1 MSTPRS
7 RKAGTRSRGLSITV
21 AAALLVA
28 ASPALAGTITIVTS
42 FPKDLTQVYKTA
54 FEKQNPD
61 IKVEILNK
69 ATAQGIAYVRELPAG
84 QRPDI
89 FWASAPDAFEVMK
102 RDNLLDKASDLANKD
117 VPAKIGNYSIND
129 PGGRYLGQAL
139 GGYGLMWNTRYMKA
153 NKVPPPAEWAD
164 LTKAVY
170 FGHVALSSPSRSG
183 TTHLT
188 VETILQGEGW
198 DKGWSQLLEI
208 SGNSAQIT
216 ERSFGVPDGVNN
228 GQFGVGIVVDFF
240 GLSSK
245 YSGFPVEFVY
255 PTVTAVVPA
264 NIGLVSGGKN
274 PEDARKF
281 VAFSLSRAGQELLL
295 DPKVSRLPVLP
306 AETLGAKVPADY
318 PKIFEIAKRAK
329 VQFDSDLSESRY
341 YLVSSLFDQTVTFRL
356 KELQAATKAIHDAEA
371 ALSKKPNAE
380 GKALVKQARDLAFAP
395 IVNESLV
402 KDPKFLETFTR
413 NKRDAAVN
421 KQVTGLE
428 DSWNTKARSNY
439 ERARELAGKAAAMA
453 R

>member
-1 MSTPRS
+1 MKSS
-7 RKAGTRSRGLSITV
+7 LSKQLAAAVALAV
-21 AAALLVA
+21 AAAFGGFA
-28 ASPALAGTITIVTS
+28 APAGAGTITVVTS

-54 FEKQNPD
+54 FEKQNPE

-69 ATAQGIAYVRELPAG
+69 ATSQAIAYVRELPAG

-89 FWASAPDAFEVMK
+89 FWASAPDAFEVLK
-102 RDNLLDKASDLANKD
+102 RDSLLDKVADLANQD
-117 VPAKIGNYSIND
+117 VPAKIGNYAIND
-129 PGGRYLGQAL
+129 PGGMYLGQAL
-139 GGYGLMWNTRYMKA
+139 GGYGLMWNTRYLKA

-164 LTKAVY
+164 LTRGVY

-228 GQFGVGIVVDFF
+228 GQFGIGIVVDFF

-245 YSGFPVEFVY
+245 YSGFPVEFAY
-255 PTVTAVVPA
+255 PKVTAVVPA
-264 NIGLVSGGKN
+264 NIGLVSGAKN
-274 PEDARKF
+274 AAEARKF
-281 VAFSLSRAGQELLL
+281 ISFSLSRAGQELLL
-295 DPKVSRLPVLP
+295 DPKISRLPVLP
-306 AETLGAKVPADY
+306 AETLGAKVPTDY

-329 VQFDSDLSESRY
+329 VHFDSELSESRY
-341 YLVSSLFDQTVTFRL
+341 YLVSSLFDQTVTFRH

-371 ALSKKPNAE
+371 ALAKKAHAE
-380 GKALVKQARDLAFAP
+380 GSALVRQARDLAFSP

-402 KDPKFLETFTR
+402 KDPQFLETFTR

-421 KQVTGLE
+421 KEVTGLE
-428 DSWNTKARSNY
+428 DSWNNRAKSNY
-439 ERARELAGKAAAMA
+439 EKAGELATRAVSMA

>member
-7 RKAGTRSRGLSITV
+7 RKAWTRSRGLSITV

-240 GLSSK
+240 GLSSRPVTCLLTAASRLFLVK
-245 YSGFPVEFVY
+245 VSRNFGSFTRLSFTIGANARSRACFTRALPSAFGFFDS
-255 PTVTAVVPA
+255 AA
-264 NIGLVSGGKN
+264 SASWIALVAACN
-274 PEDARKF
+274 
-281 VAFSLSRAGQELLL
+281 SLSR
-295 DPKVSRLPVLP
+295 KV
-306 AETLGAKVPADY
+306 
-318 PKIFEIAKRAK
+318 
-329 VQFDSDLSESRY
+329 
-341 YLVSSLFDQTVTFRL
+341 TVWSNR
-356 KELQAATKAIHDAEA
+356 
-371 ALSKKPNAE
+371 
-380 GKALVKQARDLAFAP
+380 
-395 IVNESLV
+395 
-402 KDPKFLETFTR
+402 LETR
-413 NKRDAAVN
+413 
-421 KQVTGLE
+421 
-428 DSWNTKARSNY
+428 
-439 ERARELAGKAAAMA
+439 
-453 R
+453 

>member
-1 MSTPRS
+1 MITPTS
-7 RKAGTRSRGLSITV
+7 RTTRSLARCLASAT
-21 AAALLVA
+21 AAALLLA
-28 ASPALAGTITIVTS
+28 AGPAMAGTITIVTS

-54 FEKQNPD
+54 FEKANPD

-69 ATAQGIAYVRELPAG
+69 ATSQGIAYVRELPAG

-89 FWASAPDAFEVMK
+89 FWASAPDAFEVLK
-102 RDNLLDKASDLANKD
+102 RDNLLEKASDLANKD
-117 VPAKIGNYSIND
+117 VPAKIGNYAIND
-129 PGGRYLGQAL
+129 PDGRYLGQAL

-164 LTKAVY
+164 LTRAAY
-170 FGHVALSSPSRSG
+170 FGHVAVSSPSRSG

-228 GQFGVGIVVDFF
+228 GQFGIGIVVDFF

-274 PEDARKF
+274 TAEARKF
-281 VAFSLSRAGQELLL
+281 VSFSLSREGQQLLL

-318 PKIFEIAKRAK
+318 PKIFEVAKRAK
-329 VQFDSDLSESRY
+329 VHFDSNLSESRY
-341 YLVSSLFDQTVTFRL
+341 YLVSSLFDQTVTFRH

-371 ALSKKPNAE
+371 ALAKKPNAE

-421 KQVTGLE
+421 KEVTGLE

-439 ERARELAGKAAAMA
+439 DRARELAVKAAALA

>member
-54 FEKQNPD
+54 FEKQHPD

-274 PEDARKF
+274 PEEARKF

>member
-1 MSTPRS
+1 MKPSLTRMPR
-7 RKAGTRSRGLSITV
+7 RL
-21 AAALLVA
+21 AAALSLA
-28 ASPALAGTITIVTS
+28 AAAVLLAPPGSAAAGTITIVTS

-102 RDNLLDKASDLANKD
+102 RDNLLEKAADLANKD
-117 VPAKIGNYSIND
+117 VPAKIGNYAIND
-129 PGGRYLGQAL
+129 PDGRYLGQAL

-164 LTKAVY
+164 LTKAAY

-228 GQFGVGIVVDFF
+228 GQFGIGIVVDFF

-264 NIGLVSGGKN
+264 NIGLVSGGRN
-274 PEDARKF
+274 PEEARKF
-281 VAFSLSRAGQELLL
+281 IAFSLSRAGQELLL

-318 PKIFEIAKRAK
+318 PKIFEIARRAK

-341 YLVSSLFDQTVTFRL
+341 YLVSSLFDQTVTFRH

-371 ALSKKPNAE
+371 ALARKPDAE

-402 KDPKFLETFTR
+402 KDPKFLETFTK

-428 DSWNTKARSNY
+428 DSWNTKARANY
-439 ERARELAGKAAAMA
+439 ERARELAMKAASMT

>member
-7 RKAGTRSRGLSITV
+7 RKAVPLNQGLSITV

-28 ASPALAGTITIVTS
+28 AGPALAGTITIVTS

-274 PEDARKF
+274 PEEARKF

-439 ERARELAGKAAAMA
+439 ERARELAGKAAVMA

>member
-1 MSTPRS
+1 MITPTS
-7 RKAGTRSRGLSITV
+7 RTTRSLARCLATAT
-21 AAALLVA
+21 AAALLLA
-28 ASPALAGTITIVTS
+28 AGPAMAGTITIVTS

-54 FEKQNPD
+54 FEKANPD

-69 ATAQGIAYVRELPAG
+69 ATSQGIAYVRELPAG

-89 FWASAPDAFEVMK
+89 FWASAPDAFEVLK
-102 RDNLLDKASDLANKD
+102 RDNLLEKASDLANKD
-117 VPAKIGNYSIND
+117 VPAKIGNYAIND
-129 PGGRYLGQAL
+129 PDGHYLGQAL

-164 LTKAVY
+164 LTRAAY
-170 FGHVALSSPSRSG
+170 FGHVAVSSPSRSG

-228 GQFGVGIVVDFF
+228 GQFGIGIVVDFF

-274 PEDARKF
+274 TAEARKF
-281 VAFSLSRAGQELLL
+281 VSFSLSREGQQLLL

-318 PKIFEIAKRAK
+318 PKIFEVAKRAK
-329 VQFDSDLSESRY
+329 VHFDSNLSESRY
-341 YLVSSLFDQTVTFRL
+341 YLVSSLFDQTVTFRH

-371 ALSKKPNAE
+371 ALAKKPNAE

-421 KQVTGLE
+421 KEVTGLE

-439 ERARELAGKAAAMA
+439 DRAREQAVKAAALA

>member
-164 LTKAVY
+164 LTKAAY

-274 PEDARKF
+274 PEEARKF

>member
-1 MSTPRS
+1 MSTPTPRTTS
-7 RKAGTRSRGLSITV
+7 NLARRIATAT
-21 AAALLVA
+21 AAALVVA
-28 ASPALAGTITIVTS
+28 AGPAMAGTITIVTS

-54 FEKQNPD
+54 FEKANPD

-69 ATAQGIAYVRELPAG
+69 ATSQGIAYVRELPAG

-89 FWASAPDAFEVMK
+89 FWASAPDAFEVLK
-102 RDNLLDKASDLANKD
+102 RDNLLEKASDLANKE
-117 VPAKIGNYSIND
+117 VPAKIGNYAIND
-129 PGGRYLGQAL
+129 PDGRYLGQAL

-153 NKVPPPAEWAD
+153 NKVPPPAEWSD
-164 LTKAVY
+164 LTKAAY
-170 FGHVALSSPSRSG
+170 FGHVAVSSPSRSG

-274 PEDARKF
+274 TAEARKF
-281 VAFSLSRAGQELLL
+281 VSFSLSREGQQLLL

-329 VQFDSDLSESRY
+329 VNFDSNLSESRY
-341 YLVSSLFDQTVTFRL
+341 YLVSSLFDQTVTFRH

-371 ALSKKPNAE
+371 ALAKKPNAE

-402 KDPKFLETFTR
+402 KDPKFLETFTK

-421 KQVTGLE
+421 KEVTGLE
-428 DSWNTKARSNY
+428 DSWNTKARGNY
-439 ERARELAGKAAAMA
+439 DRARELAVKAAGLA

>member
-1 MSTPRS
+1 MSTPNS
-7 RKAGTRSRGLSITV
+7 RTPSSLARRLSTA
-21 AAALLVA
+21 AAALLLA
-28 ASPALAGTITIVTS
+28 AGPATAGTITIVTS

-54 FEKQNPD
+54 FEKANPD

-69 ATAQGIAYVRELPAG
+69 ATSQGIAYVRELPAG

-89 FWASAPDAFEVMK
+89 FWASAPDAFEVLK
-102 RDNLLDKASDLANKD
+102 RDNLLEKAADLANKD
-117 VPAKIGNYSIND
+117 VPAKIGNYAIND
-129 PGGRYLGQAL
+129 PDGRYLGQAL

-164 LTKAVY
+164 LTKAAY

-228 GQFGVGIVVDFF
+228 GQFGIGIVVDFF

-264 NIGLVSGGKN
+264 NIGLGSGGKN
-274 PEDARKF
+274 TAEARKF
-281 VAFSLSRAGQELLL
+281 VSFSLSREGQQLLL

-341 YLVSSLFDQTVTFRL
+341 YLVSSLFDQTVTFRH

-371 ALSKKPNAE
+371 ALAKKPNAE

-395 IVNESLV
+395 MVNESLV
-402 KDPKFLETFTR
+402 KDPKFLETFTK

-428 DSWNTKARSNY
+428 DSWNKKSRENY
-439 ERARELAGKAAAMA
+439 ERARELAQKAAGMA

>member
-28 ASPALAGTITIVTS
+28 AGPALAGTITIVTS

-274 PEDARKF
+274 PEEARKF

-439 ERARELAGKAAAMA
+439 ERARELAGKATAMA

>member
-7 RKAGTRSRGLSITV
+7 RKAGTRSRGLSLTV

-439 ERARELAGKAAAMA
+439 ERARELAGKAAVMA

>member
-1 MSTPRS
+1 MTSPFAVRF
-7 RKAGTRSRGLSITV
+7 V
-21 AAALLVA
+21 AAAALAAAALTGLVA
-28 ASPALAGTITIVTS
+28 PAAAGTITIVTS

-54 FEKQNPD
+54 FEKLNPD

-69 ATAQGIAYVRELPAG
+69 ATSQAIAYVKELPAG

-102 RDNLLDKASDLANKD
+102 RDKLLERVADLANKD
-117 VPAKIGNYSIND
+117 VPAKIGNYAIND
-129 PGGRYLGQAL
+129 PGGMYLGQAL

-153 NKVPPPAEWAD
+153 NKVPNPAEWSD
-164 LTKAVY
+164 LTKGVY

-228 GQFGVGIVVDFF
+228 GQFGIGIVVDFF

-245 YSGFPVEFVY
+245 YSGFPVQFVY

-274 PEDARKF
+274 SAEARKF
-281 VAFSLSRAGQELLL
+281 ISFSLSRAGQELLL

-306 AETLGAKVPADY
+306 AETLGAKVPKDY
-318 PKIFEIAKRAK
+318 PKIFDIAKRAK
-329 VQFDSDLSESRY
+329 VHFDSELSESRY
-341 YLVSSLFDQTVTFRL
+341 YLVSSLFDQTVTFRH
-356 KELQAATKAIHDAEA
+356 KELVAATKAIHDAEA
-371 ALSKKPNAE
+371 ALARRHNAE
-380 GKALVKQARDLAFAP
+380 GSALVRQARDLAFAP
-395 IVNESLV
+395 IVNASLI
-402 KDPKFLETFTR
+402 KDPQFLATFTK

-428 DSWNTKARSNY
+428 DSWNNKARSNY
-439 ERARELAGKAAAMA
+439 EKARDLAVKAAGMA

>member
-28 ASPALAGTITIVTS
+28 AGPALAGTITIVTS

-274 PEDARKF
+274 PEEARKF

-371 ALSKKPNAE
+371 TLSKKPNAE

>member
-7 RKAGTRSRGLSITV
+7 RKAVPLNQGLSITV

-28 ASPALAGTITIVTS
+28 AGPALAGTITIVTS

-274 PEDARKF
+274 PEEARKF

-371 ALSKKPNAE
+371 ALAKKPNVE

-439 ERARELAGKAAAMA
+439 ERARELAGKAAVMA

>member
-274 PEDARKF
+274 PEEARKF

>member
-274 PEDARKF
+274 PEEARKF

-371 ALSKKPNAE
+371 ALGKMPNAE

-439 ERARELAGKAAAMA
+439 ERARELAGKAAVMA

>member
-274 PEDARKF
+274 PEEARKF

-329 VQFDSDLSESRY
+329 EQFDSDLSESRY

>member
-274 PEDARKF
+274 PEEARKF

-371 ALSKKPNAE
+371 TLSKKPNAE

-439 ERARELAGKAAAMA
+439 ERARELAGKAAVMA

>member
-1 MSTPRS
+1 MQAP
-7 RKAGTRSRGLSITV
+7 LSVQLAAAVSFAV
-21 AAALLVA
+21 AAVLTSFA
-28 ASPALAGTITIVTS
+28 APAAAGTITIVTS

-54 FEKQNPD
+54 FEKQNPE

-69 ATAQGIAYVRELPAG
+69 ATSQAIAYVRELPAG

-102 RDNLLDKASDLANKD
+102 RDSLLEKVGDLVNKD
-117 VPAKIGNYSIND
+117 VPAKIGNYAIND
-129 PGGRYLGQAL
+129 PGGMYLGQAL

-153 NKVPPPAEWAD
+153 NKVPNPAEWAD
-164 LTKAVY
+164 LTKGVY

-228 GQFGVGIVVDFF
+228 GQFGIGIVVDFF

-245 YSGFPVEFVY
+245 YSGFPVEFAY
-255 PTVTAVVPA
+255 PKVTAVVPA
-264 NIGLVSGGKN
+264 NIGLVSGAKN
-274 PEDARKF
+274 AAEARKF
-281 VAFSLSRAGQELLL
+281 ISFSLSRAGQELLL
-295 DPKVSRLPVLP
+295 DPKISRLPVLP

-318 PKIFEIAKRAK
+318 PKIFDIAKRAK
-329 VQFDSDLSESRY
+329 VHFDSELSESRY
-341 YLVSSLFDQTVTFRL
+341 YLVSSLFDQTVTFRH

-371 ALSKKPNAE
+371 ALAKKANPE
-380 GKALVKQARDLAFAP
+380 GSALVRQARDLAFAP

-402 KDPKFLETFTR
+402 KDAQFLATFTR

-421 KQVTGLE
+421 QEVTGLE
-428 DSWNTKARSNY
+428 DSWNNKAKSNY
-439 ERARELAGKAAAMA
+439 EKARELAARAASLAI
-453 R
+453 

>member
-439 ERARELAGKAAAMA
+439 ERARELAGKAAVMA

>member
-274 PEDARKF
+274 PEEARKF

-439 ERARELAGKAAAMA
+439 ERARELAGKAAVMA